1 MSTNKVLHGPVSGV
15 WAIRPPHPGTRMGS
29 LSQSAT
35 KFRASV
41 SVDGL
46 RLPFLSSELENEN
59 LILQSY
65 LISIHLVM
73 ILRKPGQCG
82 NARTGDGARW
92 AGPAK
97 QWTDRSAARRG
108 TAVGELDRWA
118 AGRAADRWS
127 QAGERDRR
135 AGGAAASGAAANGS
149 TVGEA
154 GQSSGRTGRMA
165 GAPAGRGCALG
176 MGKGGLPP
184 RAVVPCGGPAASG
197 GPRTCYFFW
206 TYLRQSSV
214 TAARMMMPE
223 NTNCRLVSMPRIVSE

>member
-1 MSTNKVLHGPVSGV
+1 
-15 WAIRPPHPGTRMGS
+15 
-29 LSQSAT
+29 
-35 KFRASV
+35 
-41 SVDGL
+41 
-46 RLPFLSSELENEN
+46 
-59 LILQSY
+59 
-65 LISIHLVM
+65 M
-73 ILRKPGQCG
+73 ILRKPGQRG
-82 NARTGDGARW
+82 NALTGDGARW

-97 QWTDRSAARRG
+97 QWTDGSAARRG
-108 TAVGELDRWA
+108 TAVWELDRWA

-135 AGGAAASGAAANGS
+135 AGGAAANGS

-154 GQSSGRTGRMA
+154 VQNSGRTGRMA

-176 MGKGGLPP
+176 MDKGGVPP
-184 RAVVPCGGPAASG
+184 RAVVPCGRPAASG